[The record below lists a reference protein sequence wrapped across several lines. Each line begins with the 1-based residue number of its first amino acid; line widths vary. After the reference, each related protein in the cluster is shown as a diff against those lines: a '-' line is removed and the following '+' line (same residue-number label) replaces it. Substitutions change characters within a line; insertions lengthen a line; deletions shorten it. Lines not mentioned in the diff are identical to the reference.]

1 MFAASVSLWRSFVIQ
16 VRVLGALFIR
26 EMHTRYGREN
36 IGFLWVIG
44 EPILFCAGV
53 AIVWTL
59 IRPSHEHGLP
69 MTAFVVTGYVPLT
82 MWRHCVGRAIKA
94 FESNGSLLFHRQVT
108 PLDIITTRVA
118 LEVIGTIMAGVIVTF
133 GAIALGE
140 MDPPVDIGLVYLG
153 MIYQALF
160 SYASALLVASLSE
173 ISDLVEKAL
182 GVLMYLSL
190 PFSGAFVMVDWI
202 PSEYQHIVLASPSVQ
217 NIEMIRA
224 GQFGPT
230 AHAHYD
236 LVYNTWITTLLIL
249 VGLSLTLR
257 VRRHIVVQ

>member
-1 MFAASVSLWRSFVIQ
+1 MWSGLSLWRSFAIQ
-16 VRVLGALFIR
+16 WRVMGALFIR
-26 EMHTRYGREN
+26 EMNTRYGREN

-53 AIVWTL
+53 AIVWTA

-82 MWRHCVGRAIKA
+82 MWRHCVGRAIRA
-94 FESNGSLLFHRQVT
+94 FEANGSLLFHRNVT

-118 LEVIGTIMAGVIVTF
+118 LEVIGSIMAGILVTF
-133 GAIALGE
+133 GAMAVGAME
-140 MDPPVDIGLVYLG
+140 PPVDIGLVYLG
-153 MIYQALF
+153 LIYQGLF
-160 SYASALLVASLSE
+160 GYGSALIVSYLSE
-173 ISDLVEKAL
+173 VSELVEKFI

-202 PSEYQHIVLASPSVQ
+202 PQKYQYIVLASPSVQ
-217 NIEMIRA
+217 NVELIRA

-236 LVYNTWITTLLIL
+236 LVYNSWLTAILIL
-249 VGLSLTLR
+249 IGISLTLR